1 MLFILL
7 NTTYINTI
15 TISGNEINISY
26 NNSITNNESVMF
38 LHLARVNN
46 KLYYNADVSA
56 FKYGTYEISNVIVK
70 RIYWE
75 GFSFDPIYLNLQIVG
90 DGKLLLEENS
100 GELCFYNFEKNKY
113 EQFTQIDNSIKLSK
127 QSERIYYRAF
137 YVDDELY
144 WYVGDD
150 PMGADRHYDIYTSI
164 AGKMKSI
171 FSTSSIDK
179 CCFSAPSFSN
189 GYMYIQTINDS
200 ENGGDN
206 YLYTYDMKNSVIV
219 QKVKISNYGNYNII
233 SNDNVYTLSFSNFKD
248 ENERLYRIT
257 PDGKMLEKVFG

>member
-56 FKYGTYEISNVIVK
+56 FKYGTYEISNVIAK

-75 GFSFDPIYLNLQIVG
+75 GFSFDPIYLNLQIIG

-100 GELCFYNFEKNKY
+100 GELCFYNFEKNKA
-113 EQFTQIDNSIKLSK
+113 TAILPRLDRTANS
-127 QSERIYYRAF
+127 
-137 YVDDELY
+137 
-144 WYVGDD
+144 
-150 PMGADRHYDIYTSI
+150 
-164 AGKMKSI
+164 
-171 FSTSSIDK
+171 
-179 CCFSAPSFSN
+179 
-189 GYMYIQTINDS
+189 
-200 ENGGDN
+200 
-206 YLYTYDMKNSVIV
+206 
-219 QKVKISNYGNYNII
+219 
-233 SNDNVYTLSFSNFKD
+233 
-248 ENERLYRIT
+248 
-257 PDGKMLEKVFG
+257 